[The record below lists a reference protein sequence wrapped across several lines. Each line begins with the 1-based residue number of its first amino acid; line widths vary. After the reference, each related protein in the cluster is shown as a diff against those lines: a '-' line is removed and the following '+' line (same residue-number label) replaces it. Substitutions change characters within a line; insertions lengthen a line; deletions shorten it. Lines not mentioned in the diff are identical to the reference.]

1 MYLLMPARAFRRK
14 HESTPGKRDEKFARK
29 TAGEERRAYREGDEK
44 EGKRVYDV
52 TERMKS
58 VGKSHD
64 ARYNAGVNLR
74 TCQRRG
80 VKARSP

>member
-1 MYLLMPARAFRRK
+1 MRNSLERPPVRREE
-14 HESTPGKRDEKFARK
+14 HIEKGREK
-29 TAGEERRAYREGDEK
+29 EREREGE
-44 EGKRVYDV
+44 RVYDV

>member
-1 MYLLMPARAFRRK
+1 MRNSLERPPVRR
-14 HESTPGKRDEKFARK
+14 
-29 TAGEERRAYREGDEK
+29 EERIEKGREKEREREGE
-44 EGKRVYDV
+44 RVYDV

>member
-1 MYLLMPARAFRRK
+1 MRNSLERPPV
-14 HESTPGKRDEKFARK
+14 EGEKRDEYRDERK
-29 TAGEERRAYREGDEK
+29 RERERERERQR
-44 EGKRVYDV
+44 ERVYDV

>member
-1 MYLLMPARAFRRK
+1 MRNSLERPPVRR
-14 HESTPGKRDEKFARK
+14 
-29 TAGEERRAYREGDEK
+29 EERIEKGEKEREREGE
-44 EGKRVYDV
+44 RVYDV

>member
-1 MYLLMPARAFRRK
+1 MRNSLERPPVRR
-14 HESTPGKRDEKFARK
+14 
-29 TAGEERRAYREGDEK
+29 EERIEKGQEKEREREGE
-44 EGKRVYDV
+44 RVYDV

>member
-1 MYLLMPARAFRRK
+1 MRNSLERTPVRR
-14 HESTPGKRDEKFARK
+14 
-29 TAGEERRAYREGDEK
+29 EERIEKGREKEREREGE
-44 EGKRVYDV
+44 RVYDV